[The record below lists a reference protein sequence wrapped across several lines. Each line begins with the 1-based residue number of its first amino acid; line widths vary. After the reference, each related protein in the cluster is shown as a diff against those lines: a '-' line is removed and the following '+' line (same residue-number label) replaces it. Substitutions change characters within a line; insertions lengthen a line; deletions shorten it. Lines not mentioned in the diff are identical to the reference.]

1 MTCRFSFRP
10 IFFLIAFLSALLLL
24 GGCGKEG
31 PDVLA
36 LELDGKTVEL
46 KLDKMDIFLVDQ
58 AHEAENQESF
68 EILGPEVVLCGQFA
82 PKTHVGSGEK
92 YEAIKGKPINV
103 TKGNSDVRE
112 PKRSSVILPE
122 YGQMTIEGGTLVVNE
137 IDDGEDSRTLLRGTV
152 QLRLKTTAGERTVK
166 GTFKVKST
174 TWG

>member
-1 MTCRFSFRP
+1 
-10 IFFLIAFLSALLLL
+10 
-24 GGCGKEG
+24 
-31 PDVLA
+31 
-36 LELDGKTVEL
+36 
-46 KLDKMDIFLVDQ
+46 MDIFLVDQ